1 MTILSRYR
9 VLDLTR
15 VRSGP
20 SCVRILSDWGADV
33 IAVERAGENGEA
45 DLFAQ
50 RDGSDFQNLHRNKR
64 SVALDLRKPKGR
76 DIFLRLVDTADVVI
90 ENYRPDVKH
99 RLRIDYEALKARNP
113 RIVYASISGFGE
125 AGPYANRPGFDQ
137 IAQGMSGLMSITG
150 EPGRGP
156 MRAGV
161 AMGDLAAG
169 LYTAIGILLAL
180 LAREQTGE
188 GQWVRTSLLAS
199 QIAMLDFQ
207 AARWLVDGVVPKQV
221 GNNHPT
227 NVPTN
232 MYATADGYVNIAAT
246 ADNIFARLCKGLGI
260 ADWACDPVCATPKAR
275 AANRDIVNAK
285 IEEITRTRASAEWV
299 ESLNAL
305 GVPCGPIYT
314 IDQTYADP
322 QVQSLGLVGKVHHA
336 LLGELALQASPLQ
349 MSGATQKMRV
359 AAPECGEHTEA
370 VLREL
375 GVPQSEIDAL
385 RREGVVQQSST
396 YAQAADAVR

>member
-1 MTILSRYR
+1 MTMLSRFR

-33 IAVERAGENGEA
+33 IAVERASQDGEA
-45 DLFAQ
+45 DFFGQ
-50 RDGSDFQNLHRNKR
+50 RDSSDFQNLHRNKR
-64 SVALDLRKPKGR
+64 SIAIDLKNPKGR
-76 DIFLRLVDTADVVI
+76 EVFLRLVDGADVVI
-90 ENYRPDVKH
+90 ENYRPDVKR
-99 RLRIDYEALKARNP
+99 RLGIDYEALKARNP

-125 AGPYANRPGFDQ
+125 EGPYAGRPGLDQ

-161 AMGDLAAG
+161 AMGDLSAG
-169 LYTAIGILLAL
+169 LYTGIGILLAL

-188 GQWVRTSLLAS
+188 GQWVRTSLLAA

-207 AARWLVDGVVPKQV
+207 AARWLVDGVIPKQI

-227 NVPTN
+227 GVPTN
-232 MYATADGYVNIAAT
+232 MYKTSDGHVNIAAT

-260 ADWACDPVCATPKAR
+260 PEWAKDPICATPKAR
-275 AANRDIVNAK
+275 SANRDAINAK
-285 IEEITRTRASAEWV
+285 IESVTVTRTSAEWV
-299 ESLNAL
+299 EGLNAL

-314 IDQTYADP
+314 IDQVYADP
-322 QVQSLGLVGKVHHA
+322 QVQSLGLVGKVQHA
-336 LLGELALQASPLQ
+336 LLGELTLQSSPLQ
-349 MSGATQKMRV
+349 MSGAALQMRV
-359 AAPECGEHTEA
+359 AAPECGEHTDA

-375 GVPQSEIDAL
+375 GMGESEIAAL
-385 RREGVVQQSST
+385 RQEGIVAQSST
-396 YAQAADAVR
+396 RAQTADAAQ